1 MPETELRPFWKKRFK
16 FNWKF
21 GLFLIALICIPRF
34 ILVVKA
40 NQTGNYAAIGA
51 IMLLSALV
59 PFIFLNKSGRRS
71 IGIMGTQKIGALV
84 FAFIIGIALSL
95 ILYWIGKELYG
106 GSYQNWYEY
115 IAKSYQIPEGIAG
128 NNKLILFSVMAL
140 TGMIFSPIGEELYFR
155 GIVHGSFACSIGE
168 KKAALVDCLAFAL
181 IHVAHFGL
189 VFVNDVWSFYPI
201 PTLIWVMGMFLVSFI
216 FLWAKKLS
224 GSLLGAIV
232 CHSGFNLGMIYSI
245 FYLL

>member
-1 MPETELRPFWKKRFK
+1 MPKTELRPFWKKRFK

-21 GLFLIALICIPRF
+21 GLLLIALICIPRL
-34 ILVVKA
+34 ILVLKA

-71 IGIMGTQKIGALV
+71 IGITGTQKIGALV

-115 IAKSYQIPEGIAG
+115 IAKSY
-128 NNKLILFSVMAL
+128 
-140 TGMIFSPIGEELYFR
+140 
-155 GIVHGSFACSIGE
+155 
-168 KKAALVDCLAFAL
+168 
-181 IHVAHFGL
+181 
-189 VFVNDVWSFYPI
+189 
-201 PTLIWVMGMFLVSFI
+201 
-216 FLWAKKLS
+216 
-224 GSLLGAIV
+224 
-232 CHSGFNLGMIYSI
+232 
-245 FYLL
+245 